1 MFVAFWAESSLHH
14 AITSESSNIVNLA
27 NSSNVSD
34 TVDIVK
40 TVVLLVEGKRYNNVY
55 CMILYVGSIEIS
67 MVGKIKGLLSRQ
79 WQREG
84 MQPTYTCT

>member
-27 NSSNVSD
+27 NSSNISDISD
-34 TVDIVK
+34 TVDVVK

-55 CMILYVGSIEIS
+55 CMILCVRPIEIS
-67 MVGKIKGLLSRQ
+67 MVGKIKGLLSR
-79 WQREG
+79 
-84 MQPTYTCT
+84 